1 MSGSSETQWSGEQSV
16 RVLFMMANYSAVSE
30 TWLRRMIDGIRE
42 HVAAVAAVGIGVVDP
57 SLEDLPHFELART
70 KRGRRFIERFA
81 KSWLLRH
88 EELRRF
94 IKDERIS
101 HVFCHYGTL
110 ATSYLPLFKELD
122 VPVFVHFH
130 GFDATFDLR
139 NDDGTPYH
147 GSDYRQQIVELSHH
161 AVYVSNSE
169 FTKGQLVAAGVAPER
184 IVVKH
189 LGVEVA
195 AEPKRH
201 SHTTPVNV
209 LTVGRLVDVKGADL
223 AIKAFERAVA
233 SGADALFQIIGAGP
247 MGARLEAQIAASP
260 ARDRITMLGALPFS
274 EVSKHLQQSDI
285 YIQHNIH
292 DPNSNRYEAYGVSIL
307 EALAIGVPALVTR
320 SGGVPE
326 VVGDLA
332 SMLAVEPGD
341 VGAQADMLLK
351 FCDDADLRSDVGQK
365 CWEWARD
372 NRTLEHEAKRL
383 AEILETYR

>member
-1 MSGSSETQWSGEQSV
+1 MSGSSETQWSGDQSV

-42 HVAAVAAVGIGVVDP
+42 HVAAVAAVGIAKVDP
-57 SLEDLPHFELART
+57 SLEDLPHFDLART

-110 ATSYLPLFKELD
+110 AASYLPLFKELD

-139 NDDGTPYH
+139 NDDGTPHH
-147 GSDYRQQIVELSHH
+147 GSDYRQKIVELSHH

-201 SHTTPVNV
+201 SNTKPVNV

-274 EVSKHLQQSDI
+274 EVSKHLQQTDL

-292 DPNSNRYEAYGVSIL
+292 DPNTNRYEAYGVSIL

-332 SMLAVEPGD
+332 PMLAVEPGD

-351 FCDDADLRSDVGQK
+351 FCDDVDLRSDVGRK

-383 AEILETYR
+383 TEILETYR